1 MSAPPVPSGIEP
13 PLPRWMRLVG
23 AGLTSLVAVLALVV
37 LHQVQQLARHSQALE
52 RRVQGLENQRDLERT
67 QALEAQLHA
76 TVQRLQG
83 LEANASQLQELLQQ
97 QEEQGRQLQRQLLKQ
112 NLQPPEL
119 LPFADPMPAPGKASK
134 PGAKA
139 AKSPAKP
146 HPSGDSLP

>member
-1 MSAPPVPSGIEP
+1 
-13 PLPRWMRLVG
+13 MRLLG
-23 AGLTSLVAVLALVV
+23 AGLTSLVAVLAIVV
-37 LHQVQQLARHSQALE
+37 LQQVQQQASRSRALE
-52 RRVQGLENQRDLERT
+52 RRVQALENRRDLERT

-83 LEANASQLQELLQQ
+83 LEANASQLQELLLQ
-97 QEEQGRQLQRQLLKQ
+97 QEEQRRQLERQLLKQ

-119 LPFADPMPAPGKASK
+119 LPFADPMPAPGKAIK

-146 HPSGDSLP
+146 HPYGDSIP